1 VSTEIFLLVLL
12 AAFLHAGWNVLI
24 KLNADRLV
32 SLTVLQSLMA
42 LLGLAMVAWFGL
54 PSQLSLIFALVSGL
68 LHTGYNLFLVRA
80 YKSADLSQVYPIAR
94 GTAPLLTL
102 IGAWVALNDAPG
114 WIAMVAILTL
124 VLGLLL
130 TAFGGSKSAVH
141 DPHAV
146 FYALGTACFIAV
158 YTLVDGQ
165 GARHSGNAFGYAGA
179 VFVLDG
185 LFMLIAGLGLRGIGF
200 ARLLYPHWRHGL
212 LGALASGAA
221 YAIVLW
227 AMTEAPIASVAALRE
242 TSIVFVLLMSA
253 RLLREALTWQRM
265 GGGLLIVA
273 GAVLLRL
280 A

>member
-1 VSTEIFLLVLL
+1 MSTEIFLLVLL

-32 SLTVLQSLMA
+32 SLTVLQSLMG

-54 PSQLSLIFALVSGL
+54 PSQLSLKFALVSGF
-68 LHTGYNLFLVRA
+68 LHMGYNLFLVRA
-80 YKSADLSQVYPIAR
+80 YKTADLSQTYPIAR

-102 IGAWVALNDAPG
+102 LGAWVALNDVPSL
-114 WIAMVAILTL
+114 IAMIAILML

-130 TAFGGSKSAVH
+130 TAFGNSSSAVH

-165 GARHSGNAFGYAGA
+165 GARHSGNAFGYAGV

-185 LFMLIAGLGLRGIGF
+185 LFMLIASMVLRGPGIV
-200 ARLLYPHWRHGL
+200 AELLPHWRHGFV
-212 LGALASGAA
+212 GALASGAA
-221 YAIVLW
+221 YAIVIW
-227 AMTEAPIASVAALRE
+227 AMTEVPIASVAALRE

-253 RLLREALTWQRM
+253 RVLREALTWQRV

-273 GAVLLRL
+273 GAVVLRL